1 MMILDLT
8 MIWDTGGAH
17 RDLTCTRLGC
27 LIRICI
33 EVLVL
38 RSRVTP
44 HCHDSSNSA
53 GEHLLTAG
61 SITTIISSMTRICS
75 MIRTWV
81 PVIITRYRDTL
92 TADTML
98 VLYIPTSPNGGLHTT
113 TSHMSD
119 IIRTYFFYL
128 YSLVS
133 SCFQML
139 FCYSDYAFV
148 FSCTSFLLCLACHL
162 NHLQCTSAWSYPS
175 ITIYCCN
182 GVSVSLSV
190 SGCKH
195 SLCSAHVILFSD
207 FAFQPRVAQTQNYE
221 NSLR

>member
-1 MMILDLT
+1 MMILDLI

-17 RDLTCTRLGC
+17 RVLTRTRLGC

-61 SITTIISSMTRICS
+61 SITTIISSRVSSMMRICF

-81 PVIITRYRDTL
+81 TVIIIRYRDTL

-98 VLYIPTSPNGGLHTT
+98 VLYIPTSPNRGLHTT

-148 FSCTSFLLCLACHL
+148 FSCTSF
-162 NHLQCTSAWSYPS
+162 NSA
-175 ITIYCCN
+175 
-182 GVSVSLSV
+182 
-190 SGCKH
+190 
-195 SLCSAHVILFSD
+195 
-207 FAFQPRVAQTQNYE
+207 
-221 NSLR
+221 